1 MGEKCLLPPPA
12 SSEGICCERSLE
24 NRGGCFL
31 PSPVRPRRV
40 CPFAGGWPAAPDPE
54 RLSSRRG
61 QEEWAVTVVSGAPSS
76 PKYGFMIDE
85 VSPPKFCL
93 TLALSKE
100 KT

>member
-1 MGEKCLLPPPA
+1 MPA
-12 SSEGICCERSLE
+12 SSPRLLGRDLL
-24 NRGGCFL
+24 RTL
-31 PSPVRPRRV
+31 PGESRRV
-40 CPFAGGWPAAPDPE
+40 LPPIPGPSSAG
-54 RLSSRRG
+54 LSVCWWMACSSGSRALVFEEG